1 MLLVSQ
7 RSSITVGVSDG
18 LRHRPVS
25 PSSDLGQ
32 WKTAICKRMLDV
44 VLGAILLLCVLPI
57 ILLGGGLLKL
67 CSPGPILFRHNR
79 VGAAGRPIW
88 VWKLRTMGLSAEQ
101 ELEAHLSTDPNS
113 RHEWDTHCKLRHDPR
128 IIPGV
133 GSLLRR
139 WSIDELPQLWNVIRG
154 DMSLVGP
161 RPLPAYHL
169 RRYAPA
175 FCSLRQQVRPG
186 LTGLSQIRVRGG
198 RLTEQQQ
205 YDEAYL
211 RDRSLR
217 ADLAILA
224 QTIAVILKGQGT

>member
-7 RSSITVGVSDG
+7 RSSITAG
-18 LRHRPVS
+18 S
-25 PSSDLGQ
+25 PDESVHLGQ
-32 WKTAICKRMLDV
+32 SETDVCKRVLDV
-44 VLGAILLLCVLPI
+44 VLGTILLLSVFPI
-57 ILLGGGLLKL
+57 MLLGGVVLKL
-67 CSPGPILFRHNR
+67 SSPGPILFRQKR
-79 VGAAGRPIW
+79 VGAAGRSIW
-88 VWKLRTMGLSAEQ
+88 VWKLRTMCSRAEQ
-101 ELEAHLSTDPNS
+101 ELEAHLSADPNF
-113 RHEWDTHCKLRHDPR
+113 RREWDTYCKLRHDPR

-169 RRYAPA
+169 RRYAPV
-175 FCSLRQQVRPG
+175 FRRLRQQVRPG

-198 RLTEQQQ
+198 CLAEQQQ
-205 YDEAYL
+205 SDEAYL

-217 ADLAILA
+217 LDLAILVH
-224 QTIAVILKGQGT
+224 TVVAVLKGQGT